1 MLGVQSVQSRCAGA
15 CKNGVGDAMWKGGF
29 MGLGGKNGAE
39 ISTPFYCSENNSSGW
54 WVRR

>member
-1 MLGVQSVQSRCAGA
+1 
-15 CKNGVGDAMWKGGF
+15 MWKGGF